1 MAGGRSRVP
10 GRPSHHGADSVK
22 LVPLVRSE
30 SADVHAQHFRCEA
43 FRLHYGHAAHLSQP
57 DAVHLPGAAHRTT
70 PVGSPVSPAGTA
82 ALVPPSVSAQRG
94 KVCLSFLLAFLWQS
108 AEIIGNFHFVFTAA
122 RASLSEDRGAC

>member
-57 DAVHLPGAAHRTT
+57 DEVHLPGAAHRTT

-82 ALVPPSVSAQRG
+82 ALVPPSISAQRG
-94 KVCLSFLLAFLWQS
+94 KVRLSFLLAFLCNLPRLS
-108 AEIIGNFHFVFTAA
+108 ATFT
-122 RASLSEDRGAC
+122 LFLP